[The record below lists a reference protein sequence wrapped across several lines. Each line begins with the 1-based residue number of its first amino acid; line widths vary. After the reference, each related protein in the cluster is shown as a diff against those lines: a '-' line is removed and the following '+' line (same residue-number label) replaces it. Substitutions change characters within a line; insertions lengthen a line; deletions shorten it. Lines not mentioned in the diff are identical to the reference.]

1 MLYCRWGRNS
11 FWGGR
16 ALTGEPQL
24 AVVKADDSVLGV
36 ACHVLGESG
45 HVDTRRIAENT
56 SAQVLLLFIMFSLRC
71 GGMLMYFLETPEKE
85 SGQLSKMSG
94 SNKYHGQQHLSAI
107 AAALRV
113 PSATAQR

>member
-1 MLYCRWGRNS
+1 MSYCRWGRNS

-24 AVVKADDSVLGV
+24 AVVKADDSVLDV

-85 SGQLSKMSG
+85 CLKRSVGNFQRCVWLK
-94 SNKYHGQQHLSAI
+94 Q
-107 AAALRV
+107 V
-113 PSATAQR
+113 PWSATPQRHRSGIAGA